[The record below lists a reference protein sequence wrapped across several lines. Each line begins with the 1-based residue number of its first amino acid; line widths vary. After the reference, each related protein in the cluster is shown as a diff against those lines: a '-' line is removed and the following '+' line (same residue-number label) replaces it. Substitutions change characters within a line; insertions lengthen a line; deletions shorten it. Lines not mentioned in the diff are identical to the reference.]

1 MSPVMSSGAL
11 SGFAPASPASP
22 LETVRAVLQACREQ
36 EQAELEAAVEYAA
49 AGAPE
54 APHAPGAIASMMAP
68 PREVAAASMAM
79 PSPVA
84 MPPAAPAARPTPPA
98 FSVPVAHELP
108 NEPYRGLNPFRF
120 VDSDL
125 FFGREAD
132 LLKLVRGLVVY
143 RGMLLYGA
151 QGVGKSSLLNAGLVP
166 ELVGGGFV
174 PERLR
179 VQPVP
184 GAEIVVER
192 ISRHDSGA
200 PPYLPSLLVTGDER
214 TPRPTMS
221 AGTLLERLR
230 ALPPTARPVLIFDQM
245 EELVTRFEDAPP
257 QADHAAAL
265 AAQRRVVDAIVGTML
280 GAHVRAR
287 VLVAFRED
295 YLARVAALFSRVP
308 ELQDQAV
315 RLLAPGI
322 DDLEAI
328 IRGPIAR
335 FPERYGARFPAELPA
350 ALRQAFAE
358 RLRGAPVVL
367 SEVQIASLQ
376 LWKSPDPLAL
386 LAREDGLESLLR
398 EYLTAQI
405 ARFSPD
411 EQEAIGAMLSAMV
424 TSGGARNI
432 VSREHLLERLRGA
445 TPLDDARLEAL
456 LARIDGGETQ
466 LVRRERRQDVEYYTI
481 VSEFLIPWIR
491 AWREQRVKAAADRQ
505 VAETIEREEAKRARQ
520 QARWMRAAVGVAVL
534 VAVGAVAFSFSLM
547 RANDEVNRLRTEDR
561 LRNLATLDSIQK
573 AHRAEVDSAIAAS
586 IAVGDVRQQLE
597 LERQAR
603 AEAQLALK
611 NAQAR
616 IAALQAAT
624 SAAASPSAF
633 EQDARRWLAAALGD
647 KDPEVRAFAQRIC
660 AAHPATCEAAK
671 GKARY

>member
-1 MSPVMSSGAL
+1 MSPVASSGAPG
-11 SGFAPASPASP
+11 GFAPPTP

-36 EQAELEAAVEYAA
+36 EQAELEAAAEHAA
-49 AGAPE
+49 PAAIPAP
-54 APHAPGAIASMMAP
+54 
-68 PREVAAASMAM
+68 VAM

-84 MPPAAPAARPTPPA
+84 MPEPAAPAARPTPPA
-98 FSVPVAHELP
+98 FSAPVSHELP

-125 FFGREAD
+125 FFGRESD

-179 VQPVP
+179 VQPVA

-221 AGTLLERLR
+221 AEALLERLR
-230 ALPPTARPVLIFDQM
+230 ALPPAARPVLVFDQM

-295 YLARVAALFSRVP
+295 YLARVAALFARVP

-335 FPERYGARFPAELPA
+335 FPERYGARFPDALPA

-367 SEVQIASLQ
+367 SEVQIAALQ
-376 LWKSPDPLAL
+376 LWKAPDPLAL
-386 LAREDGLESLLR
+386 LARDGGLESLLR

-405 ARFSPD
+405 ARFGAD

-520 QARWMRAAVGVAVL
+520 QARWMRVVVAAAVVVALGATGVAVRL
-534 VAVGAVAFSFSLM
+534 RMQRDQIEFL
-547 RANDEVNRLRTEDR
+547 RANSELEADRRFKRREEEHARELKEALARIPSGDVTQQLAYERRSRAEAEVALKEARSQNDR
-561 LRNLATLDSIQK
+561 LRAAAGLGPQVERELARG
-573 AHRAEVDSAIAAS
+573 RAFEA
-586 IAVGDVRQQLE
+586 DVRQ
-597 LERQAR
+597 
-603 AEAQLALK
+603 
-611 NAQAR
+611 
-616 IAALQAAT
+616 
-624 SAAASPSAF
+624 
-633 EQDARRWLAAALGD
+633 WLAAALQD
-647 KDPEVRAFAQRIC
+647 RDPEVRAFAQKIC